1 MSASRT
7 NASRRATSAK
17 SKKPLKSE
25 KNNSSEKELKITKA
39 PDASDLLSAAK
50 KGSVRKKTGT
60 AASGSVSEK
69 IQNNDVIS
77 DNNDSLV
84 QSSEEKSAEIRSA
97 CKTPQVM
104 KLVEQ
109 SIDVNPVLLAGKS
122 RIPSKLRGKQSLTR
136 IMRSGMGDEFRDD
149 EGTVVVNIT
158 ELAIEWEA
166 PVVLDRFNACSCDK
180 CVEIFSRIIAE
191 KVPVRFARVNKNGRD
206 FSNRELGER
215 VEPMRKIVV
224 SQMTRE
230 LIGSRK
236 RCFHND
242 AEQ

>member
-7 NASRRATSAK
+7 NGNRKVTTAK
-17 SKKPLKSE
+17 AKKPLKSE
-25 KNNSSEKELKITKA
+25 KNVVSEKELKISKAHETSKSHSVTKT
-39 PDASDLLSAAK
+39 ASMKKAAESA
-50 KGSVRKKTGT
+50 VLDN
-60 AASGSVSEK
+60 EK
-69 IQNNDVIS
+69 ILKNIGIS
-77 DNNDSLV
+77 DNERLP
-84 QSSEEKSAEIRSA
+84 QMSEARSA

-104 KLVEQ
+104 KLVKQ
-109 SIDVNPVLLAGKS
+109 SLDVNPVLLAGKS

-136 IMRSGMGDEFRDD
+136 IMRGGLGDEFRDD

-206 FSNRELGER
+206 LSNRELAQR
-215 VEPMRKIVV
+215 VEPMRKTVV

-242 AEQ
+242 TEQ

>member
-7 NASRRATSAK
+7 NGNRKVTTAK
-17 SKKPLKSE
+17 AKKPLKSE
-25 KNNSSEKELKITKA
+25 KNVVSEKELKISKAHETSKSHSVTKT
-39 PDASDLLSAAK
+39 ASMKKAAESA
-50 KGSVRKKTGT
+50 VLDN
-60 AASGSVSEK
+60 EK
-69 IQNNDVIS
+69 ILKNIGIS
-77 DNNDSLV
+77 DNERLP
-84 QSSEEKSAEIRSA
+84 QMSEARSA

-104 KLVEQ
+104 KLVKQ
-109 SIDVNPVLLAGKS
+109 SLDVNPVLLAGKS

-136 IMRSGMGDEFRDD
+136 IMRGGLGDEFCDD

-206 FSNRELGER
+206 LSNRELAQR
-215 VEPMRKIVV
+215 VEPMRKTVV

-242 AEQ
+242 TEQ

>member
-7 NASRRATSAK
+7 NGKSRSAATKKTYKSASDAASQ
-17 SKKPLKSE
+17 
-25 KNNSSEKELKITKA
+25 KELKITKA
-39 PDASDLLSAAK
+39 PDASDFLSAAK

-69 IQNNDVIS
+69 NQNNDVIS

-84 QSSEEKSAEIRSA
+84 QSSEEKSAEVRSA

-109 SIDVNPVLLAGKS
+109 SLDVNPVLLAGKS

-158 ELAIEWEA
+158 ELAIAWEA

-180 CVEIFSRIIAE
+180 CVEIFSRIVAE

>member
-7 NASRRATSAK
+7 NGNRKVTTAK
-17 SKKPLKSE
+17 AKKPLKSE
-25 KNNSSEKELKITKA
+25 KNVVSEKELKISKAHETPKSHSVTKTA
-39 PDASDLLSAAK
+39 GMKKAAESA
-50 KGSVRKKTGT
+50 VLDN
-60 AASGSVSEK
+60 EK
-69 IQNNDVIS
+69 ILKNIGIS
-77 DNNDSLV
+77 DNESL
-84 QSSEEKSAEIRSA
+84 QQISEARSA

-109 SIDVNPVLLAGKS
+109 SLDVNPVLLAGKS

-136 IMRSGMGDEFRDD
+136 IMRGGLGDEFRDD

-206 FSNRELGER
+206 LSNRELAQR
-215 VEPMRKIVV
+215 VEPMRKTVV

-242 AEQ
+242 TEQ